1 MIHEVT
7 AKTLLSSAKQP
18 DPWFGI
24 KYTMNLYRGCQHQCI
39 YCDSRS
45 ECYRIENFA
54 DVLVKVNAVELLK
67 QELPR
72 KRVKG
77 TIGTGSMS
85 DPYLPLEA
93 ARRLTA
99 QALEVI
105 AQHQF
110 PVHAIT
116 KSALVVRDLDIWRE
130 ISRVY
135 AAVSFT
141 ITTADDDLGRRV
153 EPGAALV
160 SQRFNAMAR
169 LAEAGILTGVTL
181 MPVLPF
187 IEDNSTNITAIVK
200 RARDCGAAYIL
211 ASFGMTLRDRQRTYY
226 YAQLDRLFPG
236 LRKQYEQR
244 FGGRYSAPARD
255 AGRLEQIFKELCAQQ
270 GLATR
275 MPFYQPAQPPGP
287 AVQPALL

>member
-7 AKTLLSSAKQP
+7 AKTLLSSAKKP

-45 ECYRIENFA
+45 ECYQIENFA
-54 DVLVKVNAVELLK
+54 DVLVKINAIDLLK
-67 QELPR
+67 RELPR

-85 DPYLPLEA
+85 DPYQPLEA
-93 ARRLTA
+93 KRRLTR

-105 AQHQF
+105 AQQQY

-116 KSALVVRDLDIWRE
+116 KSDLVTRDLDLWRE
-130 ISRVY
+130 ISRIY

-141 ITTADDDLGRRV
+141 ITTADEELGKKV

-160 SQRFNAMAR
+160 SRRFHAMAC
-169 LAEAGILTGVTL
+169 LADAGVMTGVTL

-187 IEDNSTNITAIVK
+187 LEDTADNITAIVT
-200 RARDCGAAYIL
+200 RAKECGATYIL
-211 ASFGMTLRDRQRTYY
+211 AAFGMTLRDRQRAYY

-236 LRKQYEQR
+236 LRQQYEQR
-244 FGGRYSAPARD
+244 YGARYSAAARN
-255 AGRLEQIFKELCAQQ
+255 AKRLEQIFEEACARQ

-275 MPFYQPAQPPGP
+275 LTFYQPAQPL
-287 AVQPALL
+287 QPALF